1 LVGDDNN
8 NLHRSPNNL
17 LIKIRLPP
25 RLLLH
30 GMLDLFQSP
39 LIPEIYA
46 QPLIR
51 VGGQTSIPPPFQQN
65 PYSFNRYDGV
75 GRSFE
80 RGFSTAVPRYSL
92 IKIDGAGVG

>member
-8 NLHRSPNNL
+8 YLDRSANKL

-30 GMLDLFQSP
+30 GMLDLFQSHRT
-39 LIPEIYA
+39 PEIYV

-51 VGGQTSIPPPFQQN
+51 VEKGFEKGQ
-65 PYSFNRYDGV
+65 YS
-75 GRSFE
+75 
-80 RGFSTAVPRYSL
+80 
-92 IKIDGAGVG
+92 